1 MESKPR
7 IIGHPIHPM
16 LIPSL
21 VGMLTTSDV
30 FDAVYV
36 PTGSGLGSPS
46 PRWEVI

>member
-1 MESKPR
+1 MESKAR
-7 IIGHPIHPM
+7 KMGHPIHPI
-16 LIPSL
+16 LIPPP

-36 PTGSGLGSPS
+36 LTGSGLGSPS